1 MTCTAQDINDVVAG
15 AREEHALD
23 HGRVETIVAAGVH
36 VCVRVRVCV
45 RVCTCVCAW
54 AYMYCVC
61 DQGGQPA
68 AMMQQCLVHAN
79 GEPITFA
86 ADIIVPMRVSTNKKK
101 VKAVHVTVQ
110 SAGRCTD

>member
-1 MTCTAQDINDVVAG
+1 MYLYACWCSLSLCSPYIYYDTFMYS
-15 AREEHALD
+15 
-23 HGRVETIVAAGVH
+23 
-36 VCVRVRVCV
+36 
-45 RVCTCVCAW
+45 
-54 AYMYCVC
+54 YMYCVC